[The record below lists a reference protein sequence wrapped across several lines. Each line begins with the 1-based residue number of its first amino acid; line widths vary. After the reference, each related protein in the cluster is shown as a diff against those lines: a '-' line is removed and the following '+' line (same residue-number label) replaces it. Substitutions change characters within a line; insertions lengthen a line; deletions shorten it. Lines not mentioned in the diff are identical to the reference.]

1 MEDQNQNID
10 EALKMMEGEV
20 EEKDKNLTKDAD
32 ELSEFLTQYE
42 IDKNNRRNTDWQW
55 FIYDNFVRGN
65 HFVKWNKDT
74 STIESVASKNVM
86 RFPINKIYSTL
97 RSVRGFITKYDPK
110 WEVYPANRSDK
121 ALDEA
126 RCKAKLLDETWYLD
140 DLKAIS
146 KSKVYDGLKFSVGI
160 VELGWDKEKQSVT
173 FDRLDPFDV
182 FFGGG
187 QGERCRRI
195 TKAVK
200 RNIDELE
207 NDPKYKGY
215 KGEILPE
222 SDQEASE
229 VKNTINQLNYG
240 YQNQSEEDETCILKE
255 TFYLDDKK
263 NSRGGRVNIATYT
276 KTAFLRHIETP
287 YDSLWDVFKI
297 YKSDV
302 NPGETYGEGWV
313 KHLIPPQKMLDI
325 LESQTMEYHH
335 MFAKGRYIV
344 PKNSGAK
351 LITSENGIILEHNPG
366 KRPQVENAPSMTAS
380 VEQQIQRFNIYLEDI
395 GGQHDASL
403 GRIPTGATAGVA
415 IEALQEGDA
424 NNLKDLV
431 ENFDI
436 DLVSTARGI
445 FKMYAKNLKTTKLIE
460 TDDLD
465 KDGLPNHFAII
476 GEDATN
482 IPEFIT
488 ENGEQIPVV
497 VIRKEEKV
505 RVTIGSWLAYNRE
518 ALEAR
523 VYKHYTAG
531 LIDRRTALDAL
542 KYSDPDGIIGRAVK
556 EEVLKA
562 MTQAGPPLPGEPEP
576 APEPGSTPSND
587 INTADAG
594 IPTPPLPPM
603 Q

>member
-1 MEDQNQNID
+1 MEDQDQNID
-10 EALKMMEGEV
+10 AALAMIGET
-20 EEKDKNLTKDAD
+20 EEKNDNNITRDAD
-32 ELSEFLTQYE
+32 ELSKFITQYG
-42 IDKNNRRNTDWQW
+42 IDKDNRNIIDWQW
-55 FIYDNFVRGN
+55 FVYDNFVRGN
-65 HFVKWNKDT
+65 HFVKWNTDT
-74 STIESVASKNVM
+74 STIETVASKNVM
-86 RFPINKIYSTL
+86 RFPINKVYSTL
-97 RSVRGFITKYDPK
+97 RAVRGFVTKYDPK
-110 WEVYPANRSDK
+110 WDVYPANRSDK
-121 ALDEA
+121 ACDEA
-126 RCKAKLLDETWYLD
+126 RYKQRLLDETWYQD
-140 DLKAIS
+140 GLKAMS
-146 KSKVYDGLKFSVGI
+146 KAKVYDGLKFSIGV
-160 VELGWDKEKQSVT
+160 VELGWDNEEQKVT
-173 FDRLDPFDV
+173 FTRIDPFDV

-187 QGERCRRI
+187 AGENCTRI
-195 TKAVK
+195 TKAIKKNVE
-200 RNIDELE
+200 ELK

-215 KGEILPE
+215 KGEIQPE
-222 SDQEASE
+222 ADDAASE
-229 VKNTINQLNYG
+229 VKATINQLTYG
-240 YQNQSEEDETCILKE
+240 HQNKSDKDDSCILRE
-255 TFYLDDKK
+255 TFYLTPKK
-263 NSRGGRVNIATYT
+263 NSLGGRVNIASYT
-276 KTAFLRHIETP
+276 STSFLRHIETK
-287 YDSLWDVFKI
+287 YDSLWDIFLI
-297 YKSDV
+297 YNSDV

-335 MFAKGRYIV
+335 MFAKGRYVV

-436 DLVSTARGI
+436 DLVNTAKAI
-445 FKMYAKNLKTTKLIE
+445 FKMYAKNLKTTKVVE
-460 TDDLD
+460 TDDVD

-482 IPEFIT
+482 IPETIT
-488 ENGEQIPVV
+488 QDGEEIPVCV
-497 VIRKEEKV
+497 LRKNEKV
-505 RVTIGSWLAYNRE
+505 RVTVGSWLAYNRE

-542 KYSDPDGIIGRAVK
+542 KYSDPDGIIQRAIK
-556 EEVLKA
+556 EEVLKT
-562 MTQAGPPLPGEPEP
+562 MTQEGPPMSEM
-576 APEPGSTPSND
+576 PEPGPEGGSVPAGEM
-587 INTADAG
+587 NTAEAG
-594 IPTPPLPPM
+594 IPTPPMPM
-603 Q
+603 M

>member
-1 MEDQNQNID
+1 MEDQEQNID
-10 EALKMMEGEV
+10 AALAMLDEK
-20 EEKDKNLTKDAD
+20 EEKDDKNITRDAD
-32 ELSEFLTQYE
+32 ELSKFLSQYG
-42 IDKNNRRNTDWQW
+42 IDKDNRRNLDWQW
-55 FIYDNFVRGN
+55 FVYDNFVRGN
-65 HFVKWNKDT
+65 HFVKWNTDT
-74 STIESVASKNVM
+74 STIETVASKNVM

-97 RSVRGFITKYDPK
+97 RAVRGFVTKYDPK
-110 WEVYPANRSDK
+110 WDVYPANRSDK
-121 ALDEA
+121 ACDEA
-126 RCKAKLLDETWYLD
+126 RYKQRLLDETWNQD
-140 DLKAIS
+140 GLKSLS
-146 KSKVYDGLKFSVGI
+146 KAKVYDGLKFSIGV
-160 VELGWDKEKQSVT
+160 VELGWNNDEQKVT
-173 FDRLDPFDV
+173 FTRIDPFDI

-187 QGERCRRI
+187 AGENCTRI

-200 RNIDELE
+200 KNVEELRS
-207 NDPKYKGY
+207 DPKYTGY
-215 KGEILPE
+215 KGEIQAE
-222 SDQEASE
+222 SEESASE
-229 VKNTINQLNYG
+229 VKETINQLTYG
-240 YQNQSEEDETCILKE
+240 HQNKSEEDDSCILRE
-255 TFYLDDKK
+255 TFYVTPKK
-263 NSRGGRVNIATYT
+263 NSVGGRINIATYT
-276 KTAFLRHIETP
+276 STSFLRHIETK
-287 YDSLWDVFKI
+287 YDSLWDIFQI

-436 DLVSTARGI
+436 DLVNTAKAI
-445 FKMYAKNLKTTKLIE
+445 FKMYAKNLKTTKVVE
-460 TDDLD
+460 TDDID

-482 IPEFIT
+482 IPETIT
-488 ENGEQIPVV
+488 ESGEEIPVC
-497 VIRKEEKV
+497 VIRKKEKV
-505 RVTIGSWLAYNRE
+505 RVTVGSWLAYNRE

-542 KYSDPDGIIGRAVK
+542 KYSDPDGIIQRAIK
-556 EEVLKA
+556 EEVLKT
-562 MTQAGPPLPGEPEP
+562 MTQEGPPVPEM
-576 APEPGSTPSND
+576 PEPGPEGGSVPAEEM
-587 INTADAG
+587 NTADAG
-594 IPTPPLPPM
+594 IPTPPMPM
-603 Q
+603 M